1 MMTKAETK
9 IRYELL
15 IDIASNGTCLKSDQ
29 ELAAL
34 ADTTVPFVQSILKQM
49 ENKREIYMASI
60 QNCRQIIY
68 SKKSTGK
75 LW

>member
-1 MMTKAETK
+1 MTKAETK

-15 IDIASNGTCLKSDQ
+15 IDIASNGTCFKTDQ
-29 ELAAL
+29 ELASL

-60 QNCRQIIY
+60 QNCRQIVY
-68 SKKSTGK
+68 PKKLDGK
-75 LW
+75 LF

>member
-1 MMTKAETK
+1 MTKAEIK

-15 IDIASNGTCLKSDQ
+15 IDIASNGACFKTDQ

-49 ENKREIYMASI
+49 ENKREIYMASV
-60 QNCRQIIY
+60 QNQRQIIY
-68 SKKSTGK
+68 PKKKTGT

>member
-15 IDIASNGTCLKSDQ
+15 IDIASNGTCFKTDQ
-29 ELAAL
+29 ELATL

-68 SKKSTGK
+68 PKKLDGK
-75 LW
+75 LF